1 LTEASSKTAVS
12 ITDNPKGLRTALVP
26 VGCAADSQSGFG
38 YRIMVWSAGYQIAGT
53 RTRLSA
59 DHIEQEKTE

>member
-1 LTEASSKTAVS
+1 
-12 ITDNPKGLRTALVP
+12 VP
-26 VGCAADSQSGFG
+26 VGCAADSQSAFG